1 MCHNLNQSPPFIFTR
16 WLLSKGKI
24 ERIIKIMKKI
34 ERVNK
39 KNVGPQVY
47 EKIRSTCAAMQKKE
61 SANKNYTFFDLFRMP
76 QLRNNTIIL
85 IAIWMIIALVFDGH
99 ARNVDS
105 LGLNFFLTFSLAT
118 ATEFPADVLL
128 VLTIDRWGRRFTSAT
143 ALFLGG
149 ILNLSATI
157 VPFGVFSATLAILG
171 RLTIN
176 YSYNLGIQYTAE
188 LIPTVVRGQGVTFI
202 HIMGFVAAIFAPFV
216 VYLKNIYTV
225 LPLIVLGVLGLIGGF
240 LCLFLPETLGQELPQ
255 SLDDGEA
262 FGKDNTKEHH

>member
-1 MCHNLNQSPPFIFTR
+1 
-16 WLLSKGKI
+16 
-24 ERIIKIMKKI
+24 MKRI

-39 KNVGPQVY
+39 KNVDPQVY
-47 EKIRSTCAAMQKKE
+47 ERIRSTCAAMQRKE
-61 SANKNYTFFDLFRMP
+61 NANKSYTFFDLFRMP

-85 IAIWMIIALVFDGH
+85 ISIWMIIALVFDGH

-105 LGLNFFLTFSLAT
+105 LGLNFFLTSSLAA
-118 ATEFPADVLL
+118 ATEFPADCLL

-143 ALFLGG
+143 ALFMGG
-149 ILNLSATI
+149 VLNLLATC

-176 YSYNLGIQYTAE
+176 YSYNVGIQYTAE

-216 VYLKNIYTV
+216 VYLRNIYTV
-225 LPLIVLGVLGLIGGF
+225 LPLIVLGCLGIVGGF

-262 FGKDNTKEHH
+262 FGKLRKDNKSKQEL